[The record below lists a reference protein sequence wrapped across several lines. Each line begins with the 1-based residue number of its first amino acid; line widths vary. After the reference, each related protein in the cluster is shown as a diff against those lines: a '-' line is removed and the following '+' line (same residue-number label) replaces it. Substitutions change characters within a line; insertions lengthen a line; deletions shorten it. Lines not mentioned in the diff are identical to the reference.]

1 MQQSTASVNVI
12 VSSISVMSTQ
22 FPFAE
27 EWNDF
32 KWSRKRLFKLIN
44 DNDLPGVLFLTGD
57 RHFSSH
63 YEGKVKGHVYHEF
76 MSSGLTHYMNRPW
89 VSAIFKIA
97 YGETNNYFNRNFSK
111 ITFHWDR
118 QPLQM
123 TYEVFGVENRQ
134 RVEKSLSLIDGFWS
148 DRVPALT
155 AR

>member
-1 MQQSTASVNVI
+1 
-12 VSSISVMSTQ
+12 
-22 FPFAE
+22 
-27 EWNDF
+27 
-32 KWSRKRLFKLIN
+32 
-44 DNDLPGVLFLTGD
+44 
-57 RHFSSH
+57 
-63 YEGKVKGHVYHEF
+63 

-134 RVEKSLSLIDGFWS
+134 QVEKSLSLIDGFWS